1 MNKKTLF
8 LILAK
13 INTFKTQS
21 SKKIIMLSNNEIIV
35 IILSGFIGAILVLLT
50 TYFGFKYGS
59 ISGLITTIPTNT
71 LVSLIGITINTDNYN
86 VLQRSIYGT
95 LILSYCAFIYLI
107 LFWIYFPPVIQV
119 YRYPILTTT
128 FFGIGFYSLITSISY
143 KYLILELTDQLS
155 NQELL
160 TLALLSVFKYYYFT
174 SIHKYI
180 YVFKEEI
187 YNKDDKIKS
196 STLIKRFITTFILIS
211 LIVFIGKLNQDIAVI
226 ISCFPLLSII
236 NSIILWK
243 QTNNA
248 ILVAQLNSNIL
259 IGGTT
264 IYMYVMSYA
273 FLLSKI
279 NLYLNVFVSL
289 VFSMLIYNTPIYLA
303 LKKINNIENKKEIII
318 SEI

>member
-1 MNKKTLF
+1 
-8 LILAK
+8 
-13 INTFKTQS
+13 
-21 SKKIIMLSNNEIIV
+21 MLSNNEIIV
-35 IILSGFIGAILVLLT
+35 VILSGFIGAILVLLT
-50 TYFGFKYGS
+50 TYFAVKYGS

-71 LVSLIGITINTDNYN
+71 LVSLIGITINTDNYDQ
-86 VLQRSIYGT
+86 LQRSIYST
-95 LILSYCAFIYLI
+95 LILAYCAFLYLI
-107 LFWIYFPPVIQV
+107 LFWIYFPTIIQK
-119 YRYPILTTT
+119 YKYPIIKTT
-128 FFGIGFYSLITSISY
+128 FLGIGFYSVITSVSY
-143 KYLILELTDQLS
+143 KYLILKFTNKLS

-160 TLALLSVFKYYYFT
+160 TLALLSVYKYYYLT

-180 YVFKEEI
+180 YKLKEETFK
-187 YNKDDKIKS
+187 KDDKVS
-196 STLIKRFITTFILIS
+196 NYTLLGRFFTTFTLISF
-211 LIVFIGKLNQDIAVI
+211 IVFVGKLNQDIAVI

-236 NSIILWK
+236 NSIILWQ
-243 QTNNA
+243 QTNNP

-289 VFSMLIYNTPIYLA
+289 LFSLLIYNTPIYLA
-303 LKKINNIENKKEIII
+303 LKKMNTNKNRKIVI